1 MPGSYYRLCVYVHSM
16 SKLIPKG
23 MKMKKGHLYQY
34 LLFLFQS
41 LNQKYHIST
50 KTNRVYDITDR
61 KVIFF
66 WVIFLG
72 NNCMLTFNFVCV
84 R

>member
-1 MPGSYYRLCVYVHSM
+1 M
-16 SKLIPKG
+16 
-23 MKMKKGHLYQY
+23 Y

-61 KVIFF
+61 KVNFF
-66 WVIFLG
+66 GHFFREQLYV
-72 NNCMLTFNFVCV
+72 NF
-84 R
+84 